1 MIRIYVRRTRDV
13 EYLAT
18 DRAGELDEWREGPPG
33 RWWRG
38 RGDPHDPRD
47 AARALTSTDRAGVVG
62 YDVVIAAPRPISI
75 LMAVDR
81 TSGAGVVAAHQ
92 RAARAAMDYLDDHA
106 VVVRRQR
113 AGERREEGAH
123 WSDIVSYTHGVNRH
137 GEPHLHDHVL
147 VGARPSGSSVVLDSR
162 SLFAHAVAAD
172 ALYRASLRHEVAV
185 RTPWTAWRSFG
196 GVEHVMG
203 LDEGYRALWGGHHHD
218 RGAKLHWSSE
228 DARRAWRDDLARFA
242 AHGTVLAPPLTRRFD
257 EHAYAAAFEGRANVT
272 RRDVVAAWSDATVFG
287 QDAVALSRGV
297 DLLYPTLRDS
307 RGLQAPGL
315 GVADARL
322 TGVVRDHGPR
332 PLEYDDLERWRYRSR
347 ERSRDGAERSR

>member
-13 EYLAT
+13 DYLAA
-18 DRAGELDEWREGPPG
+18 DRAGEIDELRDGPAG

-47 AARALTSTDRAGVVG
+47 AARSLTSTDRAGVVG

-81 TSGAGVVAAHQ
+81 ASGAGVVASHQ
-92 RAARAAMDYLDDHA
+92 RAARAAMDYLDDRA
-106 VVVRRQR
+106 VVVRPQR
-113 AGERREEGAH
+113 DGERAEESAH

-147 VGARPSGSSVVLDSR
+147 VGARPRDASTVLDSR

-172 ALYRASLRHEVAV
+172 ALYRASLRHEVAAS
-185 RTPWTAWRSFG
+185 TPWTVWRSFG
-196 GVEHVMG
+196 GVEHVIG
-203 LDEGYRALWGGHHHD
+203 LDEGYRALWGGHHRD
-218 RGAKLHWSSE
+218 RGQKLRWSGE
-228 DARRAWRDDLARFA
+228 EARRAWRDDLSRFA
-242 AHGTVLAPPLTRRFD
+242 THGIVAPPPLARRFD
-257 EHAYAAAFEGRANVT
+257 EHAFAAALEGRASVT
-272 RRDVVAAWSDATVFG
+272 RRDVVTAWSDAAVFG
-287 QDAVALSRGV
+287 QDATALSRGV
-297 DLLYPTLRDS
+297 DLLYPALRDS
-307 RGLQAPGL
+307 RGLRESGI

-322 TGVVRDHGPR
+322 TRAVRDHGPR
-332 PLEYDDLERWRYRSR
+332 PLELDDLARWRYRSR

>member
-1 MIRIYVRRTRDV
+1 MIRIYVRRSRDV

-18 DRAGELDEWREGPPG
+18 DRAGELDELRDGPPG

-47 AARALTSTDRAGVVG
+47 AARVLTSTDRAGVVG

-75 LMAVDR
+75 LLAVDR
-81 TSGAGVVAAHQ
+81 ASGADVVAAHQ
-92 RAARAAMDYLDDHA
+92 RAARAAVEYLDDHA
-106 VVVRRQR
+106 LVVRRQR

-147 VGARPSGSSVVLDSR
+147 VGALPRGESVVLDSR

-172 ALYRASLRHEVAV
+172 ALYRTSLRHEVAAATSW
-185 RTPWTAWRSFG
+185 TPWRSFG
-196 GVEHVMG
+196 GVEHVID

-228 DARRAWRDDLARFA
+228 DARRAWRADLVRFT
-242 AHGTVLAPPLTRRFD
+242 AHGAVPAPSPVRRFD
-257 EHAYAAAFEGRANVT
+257 EHAYAAAFEGRASVT
-272 RRDVVAAWSDATVFG
+272 RRDVVTAWSDAAVFG
-287 QDAVALSRGV
+287 QDAVALSRSV
-297 DLLYPTLRDS
+297 DLLYPALRDS
-307 RGLQAPGL
+307 RGLQATGI

-332 PLEYDDLERWRYRSR
+332 PVEFDDLAQWRYRSR
-347 ERSRDGAERSR
+347 ERSRDGVERSR